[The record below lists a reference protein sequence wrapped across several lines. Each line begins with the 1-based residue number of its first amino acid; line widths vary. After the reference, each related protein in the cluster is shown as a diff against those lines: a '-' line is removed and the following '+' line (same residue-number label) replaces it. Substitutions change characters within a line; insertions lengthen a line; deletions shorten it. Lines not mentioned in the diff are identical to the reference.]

1 MSIADTMMHMLSEP
15 WRSSECHAAP
25 IPLPGLRPTVIK
37 ALASS
42 SPDVLNADVCQLL
55 RKSCGIAGTALGDID
70 FTGQW
75 YPEEPLVVLRPC
87 LTLAVDD
94 RGRRWLA
101 EGTGAAGL
109 PGPVWCVFPAPPV
122 TVYVSRDLE
131 EFLTLLHN
139 CTRQDR
145 TAEWLRDLSAASHV
159 VWARRELAAASSYNA
174 CRTDGW
180 IRGWLSELPFDV
192 HVYDL
197 RAPSAARG
205 WPYGLAGPAGRLYRC
220 GRLPVFAVAGSDSS
234 GEARGPFSAGASGFE
249 TLELSRSAG

>member
-15 WRSSECHAAP
+15 WRSSEFHAAP
-25 IPLPGLRPTVIK
+25 TPLPGLRPTVIE
-37 ALASS
+37 ALSS
-42 SPDVLNADVCQLL
+42 ASPDLLNADVCQLL

-75 YPEEPLVVLRPC
+75 YPEEPLVVLRPS

-101 EGTGAAGL
+101 EARSDAGL
-109 PGPVWCVFPAPPV
+109 PGPVWCLLPDPPV
-122 TVYVSRDLE
+122 TVYVSRDLK

-139 CTRQDR
+139 RTRQDR
-145 TAEWLRDLSAASHV
+145 MAEWLRGLRAASRV
-159 VWARRELAAASSYNA
+159 VWARRELAATSSYNA

-197 RAPSAARG
+197 RAPSVARG
-205 WPYGLAGPAGRLYRC
+205 WPHGLAGPGGRLYRC
-220 GRLPVFAVAGSDSS
+220 GRLPVFAVAGSYSS
-234 GEARGPFSAGASGFE
+234 GEARAVREDLRRESAFPGA
-249 TLELSRSAG
+249 AP